1 MTHMKWERRSVEFRA
16 TPVSDGPTQ
25 DGLPRRFWARIM
37 NYDTLDDYG
46 TKFAPG
52 VFTESLAR
60 RLPRLMYG
68 HAGWENPAALLGR
81 GIDFRDAADGLD
93 VLFEFD
99 DFEYV
104 PMARQIAY
112 QLSNDPD
119 NPTLNEFSVGFVR
132 QRDTRGTDG
141 KPVITKARL
150 GEGSIVVEGSV
161 PGTKLLSFR
170 NSEQGSSPFGS
181 GALIDANDAAR
192 ILARFSLG
200 EIDLAQALEDVKGSV
215 LPPDEEEETEELPA
229 EEPPAEE
236 PPAEETAPP
245 SAEEPPAEEPAAD
258 DALSGEGEEGAGS
271 QATDAGT
278 SEEEPP
284 PPAEEPA
291 PEPPADEEDD
301 DALFDEIDADLADV
315 EMLARHAPV
324 ETRAASTFQGNQ
336 HAGSRTDT
344 SDVEGSLHVGR
355 LADTPAGDH
364 ESWGTRPSG
373 TVVSIG
379 GGGARVL
386 TGRTKMWRD
395 GKWTPHLAF
404 STEVGGKV
412 VSTHSS
418 VAAAKKAAGKDIT
431 WTDR

>member
-1 MTHMKWERRSVEFRA
+1 MKWERRSVEFRA

-215 LPPDEEEETEELPA
+215 LPPEEEET

-236 PPAEETAPP
+236 P
-245 SAEEPPAEEPAAD
+245 SAEEPAPPPAEEPAAD
-258 DALSGEGEEGAGS
+258 DEPSSEAGE
-271 QATDAGT
+271 DAGDPPDAGA
-278 SEEEPP
+278 SEEN

-291 PEPPADEEDD
+291 SEPAPDEDEDEDD
-301 DALFDEIDADLADV
+301 AEDEAILAEIDADLADV
-315 EMLARHAPV
+315 EIALSRNAPI

-364 ESWGTRPSG
+364 ESWGARPSG